1 MKKIVHVGNS
11 HLRATEDSEMPLFG
25 AQENFE
31 LKDDQDENEDRV
43 SLFAPEVDLQ
53 RETPA
58 FTKFISHSQP
68 VNGNYKG
75 F

>member
-1 MKKIVHVGNS
+1 
-11 HLRATEDSEMPLFG
+11 MPQFG
-25 AQENFE
+25 AQDNFE

-43 SLFAPEVDLQ
+43 SLFGPEVELK

-58 FTKFISHSQP
+58 FNKFISHSQP
-68 VNGNYKG
+68 VIGNFKG